1 MGKGTSTMQRYLR
14 DSTLEQRR
22 AALIAALAVIVILLA
37 SIAFFFAHEL
47 DLLRP
52 TPTTAAQAQY
62 LRARDAERDAVA
74 AARDAGMT
82 VDTSS
87 AVVTARLSI
96 AAAQLDM
103 GQSSAAASVIDSILE
118 NNPQNARA
126 RILKGNISELSG
138 DYHTALEAYQ
148 TVLDQT
154 QTADT
159 EIQREALRG
168 MGQSL
173 AALGES
179 DQALDALTRAAL
191 IQPESISLHLAAGDL
206 ALDLELWQVAA
217 THFYAVLRFAP
228 SNETALA
235 RLSVLE
241 RDHSEATRA
250 ALEALTSG
258 TAFTEQGSP

>member
-14 DSTLEQRR
+14 DSTPKQRR
-22 AALIAALAVIVILLA
+22 AALIAALTVIAILVA
-37 SIAFFFAHEL
+37 SISFFLAHEL

-62 LRARDAERDAVA
+62 LRARDAERDAIA
-74 AARDAGMT
+74 AARNAG
-82 VDTSS
+82 VAIDTSS

-103 GQSSAAASVIDSILE
+103 GQNSAAASVIDSILE
-118 NNPQNARA
+118 NNPQNTRA

-138 DYHTALEAYQ
+138 DYYAALEAYQ
-148 TVLDQT
+148 AALDQI

-159 EIQREALRG
+159 EVQREALRG

-191 IQPESISLHLAAGDL
+191 IVPESISLHLAAGDL
-206 ALDLELWQVAA
+206 ALDLERWQTAA
-217 THFYAVLRFAP
+217 THFYSVLRFDP
-228 SNETALA
+228 SNELALE
-235 RLSVLE
+235 RLRSLE
-241 RDHSEATRA
+241 RDHSTETRA
-250 ALEALTSG
+250 ALEALTGG
-258 TAFTEQGSP
+258 TAFTEQVAP